1 MNSKKQAFTFRKK
14 EQRKKETTL
23 QRRLM
28 FFFASVSIFIILSF
42 ALLMT
47 LFGITGKEEK
57 AIRSYMDNEL
67 SDISTSIADDF
78 GRLSVDGIQLA
89 EDLARR
95 CDDFFSAN
103 NIAAEELPEH
113 PELLEPLLAE
123 QTQSLIYTINNRT
136 CGGVFILLDATV
148 NPEADNA
155 DLAKAGVFIKKTQPT
170 STQAVGVKT
179 YYLRGPAQIARD
191 NKIEL
196 LGQWRM
202 EYDVAE
208 EDFFSSVMDTARANP
223 ALPLSRLYFWSGR
236 TILKDNSEAGFLLCV
251 PLRSKDGTVFGVC
264 GIEVSDRMFKSLYSP
279 EASTYENAFIVAA
292 PSTDTNLRTSEGIIA
307 GNYYLTGNR
316 LTEDLSLTSKRG
328 DFESY
333 ESSLAA
339 YAGKSTS
346 LRLYP
351 TNSPYEG
358 IDWSVAILMSENS
371 LQAATRG
378 SLAYFIGTIVL
389 LLLISLG
396 ISIYISRRYL
406 RPVTDALD
414 SIRCQSYEERNPVI
428 YLEINDLFE
437 FLADRDREH
446 GEELQKREEKLQ
458 EHEEK
463 LQKLDKEKQDIEK
476 HYDRAQTWISHLSR
490 ERMPEVDHDSFE
502 MFLQYL
508 HTLTPKEYEIFNLYL
523 EGKSAKEILV
533 IANIN
538 QNTLKYHNK
547 NIYSKLGVTSRKQLL
562 EYAALMKHK
571 RDS

>member
-1 MNSKKQAFTFRKK
+1 MKIIKQAFTLLKK

-47 LFGITGKEEK
+47 LFGITGKEEM
-57 AIRSYMDNEL
+57 AIQSYMDNEL
-67 SDISTSIADDF
+67 SDISSSISDDF
-78 GRLSVDGIQLA
+78 GRLSLDGIQLA
-89 EDLARR
+89 EELIKR

-103 NIAAEELPEH
+103 NIAARELSEH
-113 PELLEPLLAE
+113 PDLLEPLLTE
-123 QTQSLIYTINNRT
+123 QIQSLIHTINNRT

-155 DLAKAGVFIKKTQPT
+155 ELAKAGIFIKKTQPT

-179 YYLRGPAQIARD
+179 HYLRGPAQIARD

-202 EYDVAE
+202 EYDVAGE
-208 EDFFSSVMDTARANP
+208 EFFTSVMDTAREYP
-223 ALPLSRLYFWSGR
+223 DLPLSRLYFWSGR

-279 EASTYENAFIVAA
+279 EVSTYENAFIVAA
-292 PSTDTNLRTSEGIIA
+292 PSTDTKLRTSEGIIA

-316 LTEDLSLTSKRG
+316 LTEDLSPKNKRG

-333 ESSLAA
+333 ESSLTA
-339 YAGKSTS
+339 YAGKSAS

-351 TNSPYEG
+351 TNSPYEN
-358 IDWSVAILMSENS
+358 ISWSVAILMSENS
-371 LQAATRG
+371 LQAVTRG
-378 SLAYFIGTIVL
+378 SLPYFIGTIVL
-389 LLLISLG
+389 LLLISL
-396 ISIYISRRYL
+396 ILSIYISRRYL

-414 SIRCQSYEERNPVI
+414 SIRSQSYEDRNSVI

-463 LQKLDKEKQDIEK
+463 LQILDKEKQDIER
-476 HYDRAQTWISHLSR
+476 HYDRAQTWISHLSG
-490 ERMPEVDHDSFE
+490 ERMPEVDQDSYE

-538 QNTLKYHNK
+538 QNTLKYHNR
-547 NIYSKLGVTSRKQLL
+547 NIYSKLGITSRKQLL
-562 EYAALMKHK
+562 EYAALMNHK
-571 RDS
+571 